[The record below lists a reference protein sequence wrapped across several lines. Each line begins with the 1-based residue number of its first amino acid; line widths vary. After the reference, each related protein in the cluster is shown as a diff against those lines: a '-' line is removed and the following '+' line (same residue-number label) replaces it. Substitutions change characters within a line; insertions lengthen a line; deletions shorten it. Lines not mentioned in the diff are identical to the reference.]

1 MKNNGVLEYRSSG
14 GMSTEKEQ
22 SPGFVPLVTIWN
34 VNGGEILENGEYRK
48 KLSVPRKS
56 RGLTQILKS
65 TPVNGD
71 PSVILESKD

>member
-14 GMSTEKEQ
+14 GMNTEKEQ

-48 KLSVPRKS
+48 KCGRK
-56 RGLTQILKS
+56 RLTHGRSLVLGHSGEFLGYNWGTIHK
-65 TPVNGD
+65 
-71 PSVILESKD
+71 

>member
-48 KLSVPRKS
+48 KSSERHGLQNRAAPSRPRFIARIADS
-56 RGLTQILKS
+56 
-65 TPVNGD
+65 
-71 PSVILESKD
+71 E